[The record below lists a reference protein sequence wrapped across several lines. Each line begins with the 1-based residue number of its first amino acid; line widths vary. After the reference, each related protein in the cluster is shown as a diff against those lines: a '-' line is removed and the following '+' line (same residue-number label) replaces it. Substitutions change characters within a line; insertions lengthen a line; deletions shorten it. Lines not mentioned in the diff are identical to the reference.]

1 MISIIVPIYKVEK
14 YLPRCVDSI
23 LFQSYRDIDLILV
36 DDGSPDNCGAICDAY
51 AERDGRI
58 TVVHQRNSGVSAARN
73 AGLAHAKG
81 NWIGFVDPDD
91 FVAPEM
97 YEDMMNAVNVTGA
110 ELGICGYHYVDES
123 GQIDQQRIYPAAGNE
138 VLTQKELM
146 SRFSDMPPSVRLG
159 VVNKLFCREILS
171 GLRFSEG
178 LHSSEDVLFL
188 TEYALRVSNAVVV
201 HKPLYMNT
209 VRMGSATHGG
219 LKIDS
224 LADSFMVHDKM
235 YETVVMTYPELKN
248 HSLAFLMDVCLLKY
262 NESIIKLASMNENE
276 RKEVMPRLKEMRGYI
291 RRRARQAL
299 FDSEI
304 YWKTRVSYLLK

>member
-1 MISIIVPIYKVEK
+1 M
-14 YLPRCVDSI
+14 
-23 LFQSYRDIDLILV
+23 
-36 DDGSPDNCGAICDAY
+36 
-51 AERDGRI
+51 
-58 TVVHQRNSGVSAARN
+58 
-73 AGLAHAKG
+73 
-81 NWIGFVDPDD
+81 
-91 FVAPEM
+91 
-97 YEDMMNAVNVTGA
+97 
-110 ELGICGYHYVDES
+110 
-123 GQIDQQRIYPAAGNE
+123 
-138 VLTQKELM
+138 
-146 SRFSDMPPSVRLG
+146 
-159 VVNKLFCREILS
+159 
-171 GLRFSEG
+171 
-178 LHSSEDVLFL
+178 
-188 TEYALRVSNAVVV
+188 LRVSNAVVV

-262 NESIIKLASMNENE
+262 NESITKLASMNEDE
-276 RKEVMPRLKEMRGYI
+276 RKKTMPRLKKMRSYI

>member
-14 YLPRCVDSI
+14 YLPRCIDSI
-23 LFQSYRDIDLILV
+23 LLQSYQDIDLILV
-36 DDGSPDNCGAICDAY
+36 DDGSPDHCGAICDAY
-51 AERDGRI
+51 AEKDGRI
-58 TVVHQRNSGVSAARN
+58 TVVHQKNSGVSAARN
-73 AGLAHAKG
+73 AGVAHAKG
-81 NWIGFVDPDD
+81 DWIGFVDPDD

-97 YEDMMNAVNVTGA
+97 YEDMMNAVNETGA
-110 ELGICGYHYVDES
+110 KLGICGYHYVDES
-123 GQIDQQRIYPAAGNE
+123 GQIDLQRIYPAAGNE

-146 SRFSDMPPSVRLG
+146 SRFSDMPPTVRLG

-188 TEYALRVSNAVVV
+188 TEYACRVSNAVVV
-201 HKPLYMNT
+201 HKQLYMNT

-262 NESIIKLASMNENE
+262 NESITKLASMNEDE
-276 RKEVMPRLKEMRGYI
+276 RKKTMPRLKEMRGYI